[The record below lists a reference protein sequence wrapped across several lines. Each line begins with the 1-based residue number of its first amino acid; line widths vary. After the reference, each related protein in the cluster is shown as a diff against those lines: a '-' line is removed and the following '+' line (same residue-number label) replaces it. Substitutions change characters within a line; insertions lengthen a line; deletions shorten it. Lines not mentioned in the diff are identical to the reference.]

1 MVSARVLLVPVVIV
15 AVSLSGICAC
25 VASNRVLVQND
36 LQWALT
42 AESGVRVATFDPETP
57 QVGAW
62 D

>member
-1 MVSARVLLVPVVIV
+1 MVSAQVLLVPVVIV
-15 AVSLSGICAC
+15 SVSLSSSCAC
-25 VASNRVLVQND
+25 GANNRVSVRND
-36 LQWALT
+36 LHWALT